1 MISRPSISLLFFC
14 FAFGLLIGAAG
25 LINFAYLSGYVDG
38 EPGDKNS
45 PGVSYTTAKERLENY
60 NCRAGETKQII
71 FRGIE
76 DNFSPE
82 GVENAF
88 IDPDQDKI
96 IFDTIK
102 NLSLRGYDETGQDK
116 NFLDQF
122 ELPKRT
128 FHGIVSIGI
137 KELSSVRNDF
147 IIFSFRS
154 QKDATTGLADVSYS
168 QPIAEMMKTGWSV
181 DNAYHWASLE
191 DLAVQVFDE
200 NGTQYSKDMPH
211 FLSAIRKQQPEQ
223 DFLIRIGDDTMV
235 DFVGF
240 ALCLEPPEN
249 KGVVFSN
256 VDIRD
261 RAVFKSLPADQV
273 FLNIAVVNGESC
285 NNKGCVSCD
294 EKRPLVC
301 IQDQNLPAPENLH
314 KYLLGR
320 WSGGNLSFT
329 KSIPASM
336 FETEDDVDAFC
347 AGQFGAGWR
356 HLHMKDGGWGAS
368 LVGYG
373 SLPSGHSEFWVGVK
387 NSPHHVCWDLRPDY
401 EYLGSEE
408 PSHD

>member
-122 ELPKRT
+122 DLPKRT
-128 FHGIVSIGI
+128 FHGIVSI
-137 KELSSVRNDF
+137 
-147 IIFSFRS
+147 
-154 QKDATTGLADVSYS
+154 DVSYS
-168 QPIAEMMKTGWSV
+168 QPIAEMMNTGWSV
-181 DNAYHWASLE
+181 DNAYHWANLE

-211 FLSAIRKQQPEQ
+211 FLSAIRKQQQEQ
-223 DFLIRIGDDTMV
+223 DFLIKIGDDTMV

-256 VDIRD
+256 VDIRG
-261 RAVFKSLPADQV
+261 REIFKSIPAGQV
-273 FLNIAVVNGESC
+273 FLNTAIVNGESC
-285 NNKGCVSCD
+285 HNEGCVPCN

-301 IQDQNLPAPENLH
+301 IQDLNFPVPQNLNNDLIAL
-314 KYLLGR
+314 
-320 WSGGNLSFT
+320 WSGGDLAFT
-329 KSIPASM
+329 KPIPASM

-347 AGQFGAGWR
+347 TGQFGAGWR

-368 LVGYG
+368 LIGYG